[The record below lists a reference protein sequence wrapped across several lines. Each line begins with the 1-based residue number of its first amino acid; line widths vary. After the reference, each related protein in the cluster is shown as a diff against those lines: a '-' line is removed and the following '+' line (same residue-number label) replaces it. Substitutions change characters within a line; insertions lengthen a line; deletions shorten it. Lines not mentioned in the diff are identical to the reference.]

1 MINIQITDLV
11 QPVEKPETYNII
23 DENNLLLSSMYC
35 RKYVAQWELEH
46 LSAKYPNKSLTLIR
60 KKDNYEILHILQNN
74 YITSK
79 TLIMDTRELKMGIK
93 AILKQHNYTH
103 LIAVELADKLCY
115 LNEAEVRA
123 LQVMVKNDPSIR
135 ENIKIYNGRTKRGS
149 EIIDICKDGYLNNT
163 FKPGFYDVCTKLS
176 RELM

>member
-1 MINIQITDLV
+1 
-11 QPVEKPETYNII
+11 
-23 DENNLLLSSMYC
+23 
-35 RKYVAQWELEH
+35 
-46 LSAKYPNKSLTLIR
+46 
-60 KKDNYEILHILQNN
+60 
-74 YITSK
+74 
-79 TLIMDTRELKMGIK
+79 MDTRELKMGIK

-103 LIAVELADKLCY
+103 LIAVELAGKLCY

-149 EIIDICKDGYLNNT
+149 KIIDICEDGYLNDT